1 MPDSDFSTHPLVAA
15 LTDTIDAL
23 TVARESG
30 TKMVP
35 VNEQVWRDLCTPPR
49 PRPAPMPQVP
59 EPARAER
66 LPAGRAPETPAD
78 REHILSLLRTEIAA
92 CTRCRYAA
100 ADRIA
105 AAGSPYNPLIAVVNS
120 PCLQGDSATACGS
133 RLEGEA
139 GVLLHKMFAA
149 IGLAPDQLYITS
161 ALKCAI
167 TGKADPIALK
177 HCSDLLR
184 KELKLVQPQVIVL
197 LGAVAA
203 RTLYP
208 TGVAATGQVGVWNL
222 LEGTIPTMTLHHPMR
237 LLLLGDELSIPL
249 KRENWSALQAIKKRL
264 TP

>member
-1 MPDSDFSTHPLVAA
+1 MPDSDFANHPLVAA
-15 LTDTIDAL
+15 LNDTIDAL
-23 TVARESG
+23 TAVRESG

-35 VNEQVWRDLCTPPR
+35 LTEQLWRDLCTPLR
-49 PRPAPMPQVP
+49 PRPAPLPQLP

-66 LPAGRAPETPAD
+66 LPADRAPDTPAD
-78 REHILSLLRTEIAA
+78 RSRAVDLLRAEIAA
-92 CTRCRYAA
+92 CEHCRYAA
-100 ADRIA
+100 AERIPA
-105 AAGSPYNPLIAVVNS
+105 VGSPYNPAIAVVNS
-120 PCLQGDSATACGS
+120 PCLSGDSAAACGS
-133 RLEGEA
+133 RLEGDA
-139 GVLLHKMFAA
+139 GVLLRKMFAA

-161 ALKCAI
+161 ALKCPI
-167 TGKADPIALK
+167 TGKADSAALK

-184 KELKLVQPQVIVL
+184 KELKLVRPQVIVL

-208 TGVAATGQVGVWNL
+208 NGVAATGQVGVWNL
-222 LEGTIPTMTLHHPMR
+222 LEGSIPTMTLHHPMR

>member
-1 MPDSDFSTHPLVAA
+1 MPDSDFANHPLVAA
-15 LTDTIDAL
+15 LNDTIEAL

-35 VNEQVWRDLCTPPR
+35 VNEQVWRDLCAPPR
-49 PRPAPMPQVP
+49 SQPAPMPQVP

-66 LPAGRAPETPAD
+66 LPEGRAPDTPAD
-78 REHILSLLRTEIAA
+78 RNRMMALLHEEIAK
-92 CTRCRYAA
+92 CERCKYASP
-100 ADRIA
+100 DRMTTV
-105 AAGSPYNPLIAVVNS
+105 GSAYNPPIAVVNS
-120 PCLQGDSATACGS
+120 PCLLGDSETACGS

-149 IGLAPDQLYITS
+149 IGLAPDQLYITP
-161 ALKCAI
+161 ALKCGI
-167 TGKADPIALK
+167 TGKPDPVALK
-177 HCSDLLR
+177 HCSELLR

-208 TGVAATGQVGVWNL
+208 NGVAATGQVGVWNL
-222 LEGTIPTMTLHHPMR
+222 LEGKIPTMTLHHPMR
-237 LLLLGDELSIPL
+237 LLLLGDSLSVPL
-249 KRENWSALQAIKKRL
+249 KKENWAALQAIKKRL